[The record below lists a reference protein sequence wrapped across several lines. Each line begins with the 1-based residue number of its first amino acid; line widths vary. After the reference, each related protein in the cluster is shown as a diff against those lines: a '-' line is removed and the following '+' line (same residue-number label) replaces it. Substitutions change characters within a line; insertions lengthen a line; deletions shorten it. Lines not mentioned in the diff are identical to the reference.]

1 MILFY
6 CLIKRA
12 ILLDL
17 LRSEVKFRIHE
28 ALNEYEIEIHIKIC
42 FHNYNEHRK
51 LSFFGLYISCLFE
64 SKVNWNRK
72 DKNLTWQ
79 GVRIIS

>member
-1 MILFY
+1 M
-6 CLIKRA
+6 
-12 ILLDL
+12 
-17 LRSEVKFRIHE
+17 KFRIHE

-51 LSFFGLYISCLFE
+51 LSFFGLVCLRAGLTR
-64 SKVNWNRK
+64 NRK